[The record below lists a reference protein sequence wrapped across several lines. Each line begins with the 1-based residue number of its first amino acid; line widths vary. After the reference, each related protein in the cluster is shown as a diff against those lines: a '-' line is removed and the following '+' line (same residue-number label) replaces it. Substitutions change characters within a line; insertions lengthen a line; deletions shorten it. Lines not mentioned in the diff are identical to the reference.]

1 MTAVTSSRLRRSS
14 YEAKPL
20 FELLEMTASQQQA
33 AYLSGL
39 WNRLSGQHVALG
51 CSCTMSGM
59 SVTLEDFEHD
69 IADYLWA
76 ESERLGQT
84 DVVAFLL
91 APGPIASQDQAIRGI
106 LSRLENEDVIDA
118 VTDWLLPRMT
128 KTIESYAKLHG
139 PAPDAPLFGGSSSW
153 RKGYRD

>member
-1 MTAVTSSRLRRSS
+1 L
-14 YEAKPL
+14 L
-20 FELLEMTASQQQA
+20 ELLEMTASQQQA

-39 WNRLSGQHVALG
+39 WNRLSGQHIALG
-51 CSCTMSGM
+51 CSCSMSGM

-84 DVVAFLL
+84 EVVTFLL
-91 APGPIASQDQAIRGI
+91 IPGPIALQDQAIRGI
-106 LSRLENEDVIDA
+106 LNRLEEEEVDA
-118 VTDWLLPRMT
+118 AVNDWLLPRMT

-139 PAPDAPLFGGSSSW
+139 PAPEAPLFGGSSSW

>member
-1 MTAVTSSRLRRSS
+1 
-14 YEAKPL
+14 
-20 FELLEMTASQQQA
+20 MTASQQQA

-39 WNRLSGQHVALG
+39 WNRLSGQHIALG

-59 SVTLEDFEHD
+59 SVTLEDFERD

-84 DVVAFLL
+84 HVVDFLL
-91 APGPIASQDQAIRGI
+91 SPGPINEQNRAIRGI
-106 LSRLENEDVIDA
+106 LDRLETEEVISDIA
-118 VTDWLLPRMT
+118 DWLLPRMT

-139 PAPDAPLFGGSSSW
+139 PTPEAPLFGGSASW
-153 RKGYRD
+153 RLGYRD

>member
-1 MTAVTSSRLRRSS
+1 MTA
-14 YEAKPL
+14 A
-20 FELLEMTASQQQA
+20 QQQA

-84 DVVAFLL
+84 QVANFLL
-91 APGPIASQDQAIRGI
+91 TPGPIANQDQAIRGI
-106 LSRLENEDVIDA
+106 LSRLEEQEIDA
-118 VTDWLLPRMT
+118 AITDWLLPRMT

-139 PAPDAPLFGGSSSW
+139 PAPEAPLFGGSSSW
-153 RKGYRD
+153 RKSYRD

>member
-1 MTAVTSSRLRRSS
+1 MTS
-14 YEAKPL
+14 
-20 FELLEMTASQQQA
+20 SQQQA

-51 CSCTMSGM
+51 CSCTMSGL

-84 DVVAFLL
+84 EVVAFLL
-91 APGPIASQDQAIRGI
+91 VPGPVAEQTQAIRSI
-106 LSRLENEDVIDA
+106 LSRLENETVSEAI
-118 VTDWLLPRMT
+118 TQWLLPRLS

-139 PAPDAPLFGGSSSW
+139 PVPEAPLLGGSSAW
-153 RKGYRD
+153 RQSYRA